1 VFCPVYRVAA
11 TILAALMAVSC
22 AADAP
27 LGRGPTVAPKPTPP
41 HLVGSPEEAAR
52 EVRANVTSVAPLL
65 LPTAFPAP
73 MTALVTLGDDSFSV
87 MYMDESMELR
97 IHIGIVAAN
106 PSPPQGNEA
115 QVQLAFRSDP
125 RAVRRIDNATNPR
138 SLRYVVWNEPAQ
150 KLPGSS
156 YVFDVRCKC
165 VPYVLSTEGLTEA
178 QFAKVAASLADR

>member
-1 VFCPVYRVAA
+1 
-11 TILAALMAVSC
+11 
-22 AADAP
+22 
-27 LGRGPTVAPKPTPP
+27 
-41 HLVGSPEEAAR
+41 
-52 EVRANVTSVAPLL
+52 
-65 LPTAFPAP
+65 
-73 MTALVTLGDDSFSV
+73 
-87 MYMDESMELR
+87 MYMDESMDLR

-125 RAVRRIDNATNPR
+125 RAVRRIDNATNPT

-150 KLPGSS
+150 KLPASS

-178 QFAKVAASLADR
+178 QFARVAASLAER